1 MSVHSLFFAKSA
13 SSVTSAMSVMGLLAL
28 FAVAGARAQ
37 DKSSS
42 GCWPWPDSLDAV
54 AADPQNHIV
63 MYEDSS
69 IRVLDV
75 HTPPHTTNSKHD
87 HQWLSIFL
95 LAEAQPR
102 GRDHGTDG
110 TATQPGG
117 EVPADAPFPLLNVAG
132 TQAPHAWENLDTFT
146 KHFFRVEFKKIPF
159 ECPGK
164 NGRMIFRNEAVQ
176 TLPPVQVPSWNWP
189 ASMDAVITSQETD
202 KVLFETY
209 DIRFVEVI
217 IRPGQ
222 KQEMGETLW
231 PAALLFFEPQPKGVE
246 ISYDG
251 KAAQVERKFEAAK
264 FPTAIRMGAQPPHS
278 FENKDNFPAHYYRVE
293 FKKVNYR
300 G

>member
-1 MSVHSLFFAKSA
+1 MNVRRL
-13 SSVTSAMSVMGLLAL
+13 SSVWGLLSVTGLLPL
-28 FAVAGARAQ
+28 FIVAGAQAPA
-37 DKSSS
+37 KSSS

-54 AADPQNHIV
+54 TADPQNHVV
-63 MYEDSS
+63 MYEDGN

-87 HQWLSIFL
+87 HQWLSVFL
-95 LAEAQPR
+95 QDETQPR

-110 TATQPGG
+110 TPTQPGG
-117 EVPADAPFPLLNVAG
+117 EVPADAPFPALNVAG
-132 TQAPHAWENLDTFT
+132 TQAPHAFENLDTFT
-146 KHFFRVEFKKIPF
+146 KHFYRVEFKKVPF

-164 NGRMIFRNEAVQ
+164 NGAMIFRKEAVQ
-176 TLPPVQVPSWNWP
+176 TLPEVKFASWSWP

-209 DIRFVEVI
+209 DMRFVEVT
-217 IRPGQ
+217 IRPNQ

-231 PAALLFFEPQPKGVE
+231 PSALLFFEPQPKGVE
-246 ISYDG
+246 TSYDG
-251 KAAQVERKFEAAK
+251 KAIQVERKFEGAK
-264 FPTAIRMGAQPPHS
+264 FPMAIRMGAQPPHS

-293 FKKVNYR
+293 FKKVNYK

>member
-1 MSVHSLFFAKSA
+1 VKAGRLSFA
-13 SSVTSAMSVMGLLAL
+13 VRVLGLLPL
-28 FAVAGARAQ
+28 FALAGAQAQ

-54 AADPQNHIV
+54 AADPQNHTV
-63 MYEDSS
+63 LYEDSN

-95 LAEAQPR
+95 QDEAQPR

-110 TATQPGG
+110 TAAQPGG
-117 EVPADAPFPLLNVAG
+117 EVPADAAFPVLAVAG
-132 TQAPHAWENLDTFT
+132 TQAPHAYENLDTFT
-146 KHFFRVEFKKIPF
+146 KHFYRVEFKKIAF

-164 NGRMIFRNEAVQ
+164 NGRMNFRNEAVQ
-176 TLPPVQVPSWNWP
+176 TLPAVQVASWSWP

-209 DIRFVEVI
+209 DIRFVELT
-217 IRPGQ
+217 IRPNE
-222 KQEMGETLW
+222 KQDLGETLW

-246 ISYDG
+246 TSYDG
-251 KAAQVERKFEAAK
+251 KATEVERKLVAAK
-264 FPTAIRMGAQPPHS
+264 FPAAIRMGPQPPHS
-278 FENKDNFPAHYYRVE
+278 FENKDNFRAHYYRVE
-293 FKKVNYR
+293 FKKVNYK

>member
-95 LAEAQPR
+95 LAEAQPK

-117 EVPADAPFPLLNVAG
+117 EVPADAPFPVLNVAG

-176 TLPPVQVPSWNWP
+176 TLPP
-189 ASMDAVITSQETD
+189 
-202 KVLFETY
+202 
-209 DIRFVEVI
+209 EVI

-231 PAALLFFEPQPKGVE
+231 PAVLLFFEPQPKGAGT
-246 ISYDG
+246 SYDG
-251 KAAQVERKFEAAK
+251 KAAQQVERKFEAAK
-264 FPTAIRMGAQPPHS
+264 FPAAIRMGAQPPHS

-293 FKKVNYR
+293 FKKVNYK